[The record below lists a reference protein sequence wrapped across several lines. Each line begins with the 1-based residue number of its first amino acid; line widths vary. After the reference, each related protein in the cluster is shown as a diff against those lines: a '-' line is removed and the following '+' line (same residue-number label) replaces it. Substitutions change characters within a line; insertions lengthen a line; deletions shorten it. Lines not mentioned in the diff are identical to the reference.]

1 MSDHKAHQSEL
12 HTHGPGCK
20 HATIGHRDHED
31 YLRDGKL
38 EHVHAGTIEIHTLE
52 VNDANPALCTP
63 SHACGGHAAGH
74 QHGPTCEHAAVPH
87 GDHVDYVVNG
97 HLHHPCDRHC
107 DDHGPVK
114 MRASTAPAHASTAAT
129 ARAENE
135 ARRRIMALL
144 SDDEVARVASAETA
158 ASLSKGDE
166 YVDLEMPERGA
177 QRVASQPPTPGSV
190 LPKKAVREDT
200 WKKIVAQLPRLG

>member
-1 MSDHKAHQSEL
+1 MSAHKAHQSQL
-12 HTHGPGCK
+12 HTHGPGCE

-31 YLRDGKL
+31 YLRDGRL
-38 EHVHAGTIEIHTLE
+38 EHVHGGAIESHTLE
-52 VNDANPALCTP
+52 VSDANPDACTP
-63 SHACGGHAAGH
+63 AHACGGHAAGH

-107 DDHGPVK
+107 DDHGPVT
-114 MRASTAPAHASTAAT
+114 MRGATEGAPNATT
-129 ARAENE
+129 ARSENE

-144 SDDEVARVASAETA
+144 SDEEVARVANAETA
-158 ASLSKGDE
+158 ASLAKGDE
-166 YVDLEMPERGA
+166 YVDLDRSERGV
-177 QRVASQPPTPGSV
+177 QRVASPPPKPGTV

>member
-1 MSDHKAHQSEL
+1 
-12 HTHGPGCK
+12 
-20 HATIGHRDHED
+20 
-31 YLRDGKL
+31 
-38 EHVHAGTIEIHTLE
+38 
-52 VNDANPALCTP
+52 
-63 SHACGGHAAGH
+63 
-74 QHGPTCEHAAVPH
+74 
-87 GDHVDYVVNG
+87 
-97 HLHHPCDRHC
+97 
-107 DDHGPVK
+107 
-114 MRASTAPAHASTAAT
+114 
-129 ARAENE
+129 
-135 ARRRIMALL
+135 MALL